1 MEQSHS
7 NIADASYKV
16 LVLGETCVGKTAL
29 INCLVGREFRSSMLP
44 TIGVDFVK
52 KTFNVDGARI
62 QLAVWD
68 TAGQERFRSITKMQ
82 YRGAQGIVLVY
93 DVTNPSTFTHLS
105 YWMNSIN
112 NIARKEISHSHNHL
126 EPVPIVLIGNK
137 IDLKDRIKVSTSKGK
152 KLASREMA
160 FEFFETSAKTGEN
173 VQLVFERLAYHIT
186 DICNPQLMSQYYPNL
201 TIPEEITKAELNDS
215 PPFKVKDDKIRKC
228 AC

>member
-1 MEQSHS
+1 
-7 NIADASYKV
+7 
-16 LVLGETCVGKTAL
+16 
-29 INCLVGREFRSSMLP
+29 
-44 TIGVDFVK
+44 
-52 KTFNVDGARI
+52 
-62 QLAVWD
+62 
-68 TAGQERFRSITKMQ
+68 
-82 YRGAQGIVLVY
+82 
-93 DVTNPSTFTHLS
+93 
-105 YWMNSIN
+105 MNSIN

-152 KLASREMA
+152 KLAAREMA

-215 PPFKVKDDKIRKC
+215 PPFKLFKFQPVTIEYAENIGQSEESMNSTKGPIC
-228 AC
+228 NC